1 MNTVCLNQCTSY
13 DPEFLDQVI
22 ETQCRVLHADAL
34 VKPGCTVMI
43 KPNLVMKRKP
53 DDATTTHP
61 AVVAAV
67 VRAVKRRGAGRIV
80 IAESPGGP
88 YTAGALKG
96 IYQASGFTEMAEK
109 EGAELNFDTSYVMVE
124 ANDYQK
130 VSAFPFIRPAIEADV
145 MINVAKLKSHCMTGM
160 TGAAKNLFGL
170 VPGLMKP
177 EFHCRFPEKE
187 DFCSM
192 LVDLAVLAKPALS
205 FIDGIICMEGDGP
218 SGGSPRRGNVLL
230 AGTNPFAVDAAA
242 ARLMAMEPHTIPMLR
257 QAAERGLVSL
267 KQEEITVEGD
277 ALEPLIMRDF
287 RQPRS
292 KTTDFMDH
300 VPAFARPL
308 AKKITT
314 PRPAIRTKLC
324 VGCGKCQESCPQHT
338 IRIQNG
344 KASIEYKNC
353 IKCFCCHEMCPV
365 RAIRIRRFSLFDL

>member
-1 MNTVCLNQCTSY
+1 MDTVCLNQCTSY
-13 DPEFLDQVI
+13 DPATLDRIV
-22 ETQCRVLHADAL
+22 EAQCKKLNADTL
-34 VKPGCTVMI
+34 IQPGCTVVI

-67 VRAVKRRGAGRIV
+67 VHAVKRRGAGRII

-88 YTAGALKG
+88 YTPGALKG
-96 IYQASGFTEMAEK
+96 IYQTSGFTELAEQ
-109 EGAELNFDTSYVMVE
+109 EGVELNFDTSYVTVE
-124 ANDYQK
+124 AKSHRK
-130 VSAFPFIRPAIEADV
+130 VSAFPFIRPAVEGDV
-145 MINVAKLKSHCMTGM
+145 LINVAKLKSHCMTGM

-205 FIDGIICMEGDGP
+205 FVDGVVCMEGDGP
-218 SGGSPRRGNVLL
+218 SGGNPRQGNVLL
-230 AGTNPFAVDAAA
+230 AGVNPFAVDVAC
-242 ARLMAMEPHTIPMLR
+242 ARLMAMEPGSLPMLR

-267 KQEEITVEGD
+267 EPGGASIEGD
-277 ALEPLIMRDF
+277 AIEPLVMKDF

-308 AKKITT
+308 VKKITT

-324 VGCGKCQESCPQHT
+324 VGCGKCRESCPQHT

-344 KASIEYKNC
+344 KASIDYKNC